1 MFPPTR
7 WFGVTFDDTERNLAA
22 EQTNIAEIVDKVLA
36 MQAAAAAKQKRPP
49 VRGTHAKGICARGT
63 FEVFD
68 VTAGRDRG
76 QATRLGKGIFGKPGI
91 YPAIVRFANSDPNV
105 NSDAKADVRSLSFS
119 VEFASGG
126 TAAGGA
132 GDARQ
137 DYSLQSAATVPFN
150 DIQAFLGLMAVL
162 TASNPAAAAWSLP
175 WKDKLRLART
185 MALAL
190 SQLRQ
195 PIEPYQQLRY
205 WSTVPFRHGPTD
217 VVKYCATPCAHNPAR
232 PLRKDSPSFLQDE
245 LARHLDEDTT
255 MSCFDFGLQFLD
267 SENMTYWGKRRD
279 AGFWIENASV
289 KWSETQT
296 PFHTVARLSL
306 LPKSPLAP
314 DASEAV
320 YFDVTGHATADS
332 APLGGVNRARWAAE
346 VASRKARLGT

>member
-36 MQAAAAAKQKRPP
+36 MQAAAAAKQKRAP

-132 GDARQ
+132 STRGRTTRCKA
-137 DYSLQSAATVPFN
+137 LQRCP
-150 DIQAFLGLMAVL
+150 
-162 TASNPAAAAWSLP
+162 
-175 WKDKLRLART
+175 
-185 MALAL
+185 
-190 SQLRQ
+190 
-195 PIEPYQQLRY
+195 
-205 WSTVPFRHGPTD
+205 STTS
-217 VVKYCATPCAHNPAR
+217 K
-232 PLRKDSPSFLQDE
+232 
-245 LARHLDEDTT
+245 
-255 MSCFDFGLQFLD
+255 
-267 SENMTYWGKRRD
+267 
-279 AGFWIENASV
+279 
-289 KWSETQT
+289 
-296 PFHTVARLSL
+296 
-306 LPKSPLAP
+306 
-314 DASEAV
+314 
-320 YFDVTGHATADS
+320 
-332 APLGGVNRARWAAE
+332 
-346 VASRKARLGT
+346 